1 MIYELKHFDT
11 TLLRFSLETQ
21 GLRGNICR
29 ILWYDEEKKSLL
41 PISLELSDDGL
52 LSWLRTRTIPKNRG
66 YIEAILAS
74 LGLSEHD
81 LSGILN
87 VCMGLSL
94 NDCYWVVNDGFPG
107 TFADYNLF
115 DNDFSKPLSL
125 IAYTGYGSMKKK
137 GFTSSPE
144 FTTNGMLRK
153 AWRKIGGKTLLYKGG
168 TEGASNAGNEPYSE
182 FYASQI
188 ADLMGISHVPYTLS
202 KWKKSLCSVCELFTD
217 KDHSYVPMGYF
228 GNFRNILEL
237 SEYLKNL
244 GEQYHNAFADMMIF
258 DAVIYN
264 TDRHYG
270 NFGLLVDSKSNHP
283 IAMAPVFDNGLGLFP
298 YAVKDDLKTISA
310 YAKTRSSAFD
320 VSFDDIAKE
329 FISNRQREGL
339 RKLLNFEFIRDPN
352 YNLPAERLKIL
363 GKFIRNR
370 AGELLKFE

>member
-1 MIYELKHFDT
+1 
-11 TLLRFSLETQ
+11 
-21 GLRGNICR
+21 
-29 ILWYDEEKKSLL
+29 
-41 PISLELSDDGL
+41 
-52 LSWLRTRTIPKNRG
+52 
-66 YIEAILAS
+66 
-74 LGLSEHD
+74 
-81 LSGILN
+81 
-87 VCMGLSL
+87 
-94 NDCYWVVNDGFPG
+94 
-107 TFADYNLF
+107 
-115 DNDFSKPLSL
+115 
-125 IAYTGYGSMKKK
+125 
-137 GFTSSPE
+137 
-144 FTTNGMLRK
+144 
-153 AWRKIGGKTLLYKGG
+153 
-168 TEGASNAGNEPYSE
+168 
-182 FYASQI
+182 
-188 ADLMGISHVPYTLS
+188 MGISHVPYTLS

-244 GEQYHNAFADMMIF
+244 GEQYHNAFVDMMIF

-270 NFGLLVDSKSNHP
+270 NFGLLVDSKSNRP

-363 GKFIRNR
+363 GQFIRNR
-370 AGELLKFE
+370 AGELLKFD

>member
-188 ADLMGISHVPYTLS
+188 AEIMGISHVPYTLS

-283 IAMAPVFDNGLGLFP
+283 IAMAPVFDNGLSLFP
-298 YAVKDDLKTISA
+298 YAIKDDLKTISA

-363 GKFIRNR
+363 GQFIRNR
-370 AGELLKFE
+370 AGELLKFD

>member
-41 PISLELSDDGL
+41 PISLKLSDDGL

-188 ADLMGISHVPYTLS
+188 AEIMGISHVSYTLS

-237 SEYLKNL
+237 SDYLKNL
-244 GEQYHNAFADMMIF
+244 GKQYHNAFADMMIF

-270 NFGLLVDSKSNHP
+270 NFGLLVDSKSNRP

-363 GKFIRNR
+363 GQFIRNR
-370 AGELLKFE
+370 AGELLEFE

>member
-217 KDHSYVPMGYF
+217 KDHSYVPMGYY

-270 NFGLLVDSKSNHP
+270 NFGLLVDSKSNRP
-283 IAMAPVFDNGLGLFP
+283 IALAPVFDNGLGLFP

-370 AGELLKFE
+370 AGELLEFE